1 MTAEERRELCAD
13 LRASW
18 FEEAADE
25 IERLAHFE
33 GFVGTLRQRIAEL
46 EADQPT
52 IVRALL
58 REARPYVASAKG
70 DDDPETHNLVDGLL
84 RDIDAALAERG
95 DND

>member
-1 MTAEERRELCAD
+1 MTDEERQKLVAALRTPFGRNDHVDEVCAK
-13 LRASW
+13 
-18 FEEAADE
+18 AADE
-25 IERLAHFE
+25 IERLA
-33 GFVGTLRQRIAEL
+33 AAKKDL